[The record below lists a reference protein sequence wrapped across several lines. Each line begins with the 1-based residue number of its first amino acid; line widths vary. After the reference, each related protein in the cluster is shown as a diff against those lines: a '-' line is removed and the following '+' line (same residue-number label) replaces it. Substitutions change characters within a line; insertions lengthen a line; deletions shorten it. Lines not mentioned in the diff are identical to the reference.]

1 MKRFPGTLKKAG
13 SAICVLAMSALAV
26 FSCSQ
31 PESNTPRSVTP
42 EDLQQENLSPVVA
55 VYGFNRDNDW
65 FRDKSEEEILDI
77 LGSWKVNAVFGVHE
91 DAALA
96 EVLRRGGI
104 KIFAEFGVFVGE
116 SYWNRY
122 PDSRPLTAKGQPLE
136 MIEWYAGVNPS
147 NEQVRKEKLANF
159 QEMLEKYPLDGI
171 WLDFIRWPC
180 RWEKSTPRLEATSF
194 DSATVKKFSGDTGI
208 KLDSFDDP
216 VQAAQLIL
224 DGFQEE
230 WTRWRCD
237 QITGWVAE
245 SRKLSDRYSPDTKLG
260 LFGVP
265 WILDYDNA
273 IISVIGQDYEA
284 LGGYIDVFSPMVYH
298 LMCGRPVT
306 WIGEV
311 TDWIGQTT
319 GKAVL
324 PIIQTVNSPGV
335 LSPEELGEATKSALT
350 SPESMGVI
358 FFNLEGLDEKKL
370 EAAREIYGQQ
380 VSYCPGGK

>member
-1 MKRFPGTLKKAG
+1 LIRRPSKN
-13 SAICVLAMSALAV
+13 LA
-26 FSCSQ
+26 
-31 PESNTPRSVTP
+31 
-42 EDLQQENLSPVVA
+42 
-55 VYGFNRDNDW
+55 
-65 FRDKSEEEILDI
+65 
-77 LGSWKVNAVFGVHE
+77 
-91 DAALA
+91 
-96 EVLRRGGI
+96 
-104 KIFAEFGVFVGE
+104 
-116 SYWNRY
+116 
-122 PDSRPLTAKGQPLE
+122 
-136 MIEWYAGVNPS
+136 
-147 NEQVRKEKLANF
+147 
-159 QEMLEKYPLDGI
+159 
-171 WLDFIRWPC
+171 
-180 RWEKSTPRLEATSF
+180 
-194 DSATVKKFSGDTGI
+194 GDTGI

-224 DGFQEE
+224 DGYQEE

-245 SRKLSDRYSPDTKLG
+245 SRKLIDRYSPDTKLG

-265 WILDYDNA
+265 WIKDYENA

-335 LSPEELGEATKSALT
+335 LSPEELGEAAQSALT

-370 EAAREIYGQQ
+370 EAVREIYGQ
-380 VSYCPGGK
+380 